1 MIAGKSASPRGRT
14 WLAVAVLV
22 AAAACTKVREPITV
36 DEGEIVLHNLTD
48 VEWRDVRIVVNHHF
62 SGGVASLAPGAR
74 VNAPL
79 SRFQTAFGQHFDRG
93 RQSVF
98 KIDVTAREEPGGK
111 PVTLT
116 WGDDQRK

>member
-1 MIAGKSASPRGRT
+1 VWPGRRA
-14 WLAVAVLV
+14 WLAVAVLL
-22 AAAACTKVREPITV
+22 AAAACSKPREPLTV
-36 DEGEIVLHNLTD
+36 EEGEIVLQNLTD
-48 VEWRDVRIVVNHHF
+48 VEWRDVRIVVNHHYT
-62 SGGVASLAPGAR
+62 GGVARLERGAR

-98 KIDVTAREEPGGK
+98 KIEVTAREEPGGK

-116 WGDDQRK
+116 WGEDQRK